1 MLADLQK
8 KIIMINTLI
17 INTLRTHIRSK
28 LSLVILLFAFALLSL
43 MTALSAG
50 SLSEES
56 RLLKDV
62 GLFLISTFSALS
74 AVILSAQLIYR
85 DIELKSIYSILSKP
99 ISRNQYIIGKYLGTA
114 LSLLVLLLLMSIS
127 LWFCA
132 WIVDV
137 QFDQSMLQALLL
149 VYLESLVVSAITLFF
164 GSFSTGNLAGF
175 LGFGLFVIG
184 RLSAHVQSL
193 LENPKELQD
202 VPVLIKNL
210 LVMMLAVVP
219 NFSQYNLT
227 EAVVYDGAFPWSYLY
242 HLSLS
247 GFAYIG
253 LCVIFAMM
261 IFKNRDFV

>member
-1 MLADLQK
+1 MFETLK
-8 KIIMINTLI
+8 KSLWMINSLVV
-17 INTLRTHIRSK
+17 NTFRTHIRSK

-56 RLLKDV
+56 RLLKDI

-99 ISRNQYIIGKYLGTA
+99 ISRNQYIFGKYIGTA
-114 LSLLVLLLLMSIS
+114 LSLLVLQIIMAIS
-127 LWFCA
+127 LWICA
-132 WIVDV
+132 WMVQV
-137 QFDQSMLQALLL
+137 QFEMSMIQALLL

-202 VPVLIKNL
+202 IPILIKNL
-210 LVMMLAVVP
+210 LSMMLAIVP

-253 LCVIFAMM
+253 LCLIFAMM
-261 IFKNRDFV
+261 IFRKRDFV